1 MTKAWVERVIVYGLQ
16 GDPKSVRIEYEQGQS
31 AELQFT
37 YDANSKVILIRKP
50 GVNINVD
57 WSLIIS

>member
-1 MTKAWVERVIVYGLQ
+1 MERVIVYGLPSE
-16 GDPKSVRIEYEQGQS
+16 PKSVKIEYDQNQS
-31 AELQFT
+31 AQLQFT

-57 WSLIIS
+57 WALVIS